1 MASSTLGGG
10 DAGGIAM
17 GSASLT
23 MGDGKGVMILARG
36 AGCSVMEMTGRSTLD
51 VTGEQDA
58 VSGKGGEKKEEKL
71 KRTQTQHLSLE
82 HNSTVLSSTT
92 YKTHDEA
99 QSS

>member
-51 VTGEQDA
+51 VTGDQDAERHQNGA
-58 VSGKGGEKKEEKL
+58 VSGKGGEKKRRKIQ
-71 KRTQTQHLSLE
+71 KVT
-82 HNSTVLSSTT
+82 
-92 YKTHDEA
+92 K
-99 QSS
+99 